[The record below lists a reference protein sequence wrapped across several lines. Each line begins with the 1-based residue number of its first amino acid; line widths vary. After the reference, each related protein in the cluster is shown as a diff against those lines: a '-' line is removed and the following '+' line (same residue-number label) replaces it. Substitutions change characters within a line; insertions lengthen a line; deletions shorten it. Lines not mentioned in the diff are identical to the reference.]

1 MRGPESGGSFLTGP
15 KSGGSFLRGPES
27 GGSFSRGTES
37 WEQALQVD
45 WKVRGQTLKEDL
57 RVGGQA
63 AGDDG

>member
-1 MRGPESGGSFLTGP
+1 MRGPESGW
-15 KSGGSFLRGPES
+15 SFLRGPES
-27 GGSFSRGTES
+27 GGSFLRGPES